1 MSWDKALKTVR
12 QPEDMEDEKTCA
24 LCGKPYKGFGNNGR
38 PLIDG
43 RVCDECN
50 RFVVLYRLKM
60 VQDKL
65 PKMKKPSFVSDPKSD
80 ADAQFFDSSWQ
91 NSLRQEER

>member
-12 QPEDMEDEKTCA
+12 QPEDMEDEKICA
-24 LCGKPYKGFGNNGR
+24 LCGKPYEGFGNNGK
-38 PLIDG
+38 PLCDG

-80 ADAQFFDSSWQ
+80 TDAQFFDSSWQ
-91 NSLRQEER
+91 HKLRQEER